1 MDRPPFVL
9 LVDAPGGPRD
19 ALVAQLRELGA
30 AFAVADTPDEG
41 LARAGS
47 GDVDVVLAEI
57 ALDGFDLLARARGRG
72 LAAPVVLISEQV
84 TVELAVQALHG
95 GAFDVLRRPPEAES
109 LGMVLQRATHQR
121 RAHPVELTP
130 SAAATPGGLVGAS
143 NAMVAVYRVL
153 ARAARTAAPV
163 LITGESGTGKE
174 LVAQAVHGYSSRRP
188 RPLVA
193 VNCGALSETLLE
205 SELFGHVRG
214 AFTGAERTR
223 RGLVA
228 EADGGTL
235 FLDEIGE
242 ISPRLQVQLLR
253 VLQSGEIR
261 PVGSDTP
268 QRVDVRVIA
277 ATHRQLERLVADG
290 RFRQDLYYRLK
301 VIEVRVPPLRERPD
315 DIPMLVERFL
325 RRGERTL
332 TIDEDALTL
341 LRSWPWPGNVRELE
355 NVVAQAVALSP
366 GPTITVADLPR
377 ELRGEQA
384 PASAPGGI
392 WTLAEVERDYTRRI
406 LDRCGGNKSQAARL
420 LGVDRKTLQRILA
433 R

>member
-1 MDRPPFVL
+1 
-9 LVDAPGGPRD
+9 
-19 ALVAQLRELGA
+19 
-30 AFAVADTPDEG
+30 
-41 LARAGS
+41 
-47 GDVDVVLAEI
+47 
-57 ALDGFDLLARARGRG
+57 
-72 LAAPVVLISEQV
+72 
-84 TVELAVQALHG
+84 
-95 GAFDVLRRPPEAES
+95 
-109 LGMVLQRATHQR
+109 
-121 RAHPVELTP
+121 
-130 SAAATPGGLVGAS
+130 
-143 NAMVAVYRVL
+143 MVAVYRVL

-261 PVGSDTP
+261 PVGSDTT

-384 PASAPGGI
+384 SASAPGGI